1 MGSFGC
7 GSAEEGFEGVLD
19 VRLDGMRVTRRSSW
33 RCQVCVHHFEFATQ
47 MNGPGRS
54 TAVKRRLCGLHPLG
68 APARV
73 SFPKPHYATSNLC
86 LPLYV
91 LRLYIQMRYEWDEK
105 KNRLNQKKHRI
116 SFEMAALAFEDE
128 CCLVRPDRVDETGE
142 QRWQAIGAARLS
154 PDASVVLF
162 VVHVYREEIDGE
174 EITRIISARRA
185 NKDDFRRY
193 QEQEMD

>member
-1 MGSFGC
+1 
-7 GSAEEGFEGVLD
+7 
-19 VRLDGMRVTRRSSW
+19 
-33 RCQVCVHHFEFATQ
+33 
-47 MNGPGRS
+47 
-54 TAVKRRLCGLHPLG
+54 
-68 APARV
+68 
-73 SFPKPHYATSNLC
+73 
-86 LPLYV
+86 
-91 LRLYIQMRYEWDEK
+91 MRYEWDEEK
-105 KNRLNQKKHRI
+105 SRLNQKKHRI

-142 QRWQAIGAARLS
+142 QRWHAIGAARLS

-162 VVHVYREEIDGE
+162 VVHVYREEINGE